1 MPNFV
6 TEDSNMAQF
15 NVNFHSY
22 SIGYP
27 IQIEVTI
34 PSVSSCDG
42 RDGSPVTHELPAKF
56 PVLYLLHGAGNDY
69 HCWTRYTSAE
79 RYAEEQMI
87 AIVTCSVGN
96 SAYMNREDVR
106 GENYYD
112 FVSKELP
119 EFLANYFPIST
130 RPEDS
135 YIAGYSM
142 GGFGT
147 MLHTFTTPE
156 RFTASG
162 FFSIGVMKNAP
173 SGSNRPDVIELAKK
187 AKETGKLP
195 KIFLCCGKEDFL
207 YAAAVELHNELDK
220 RGIEHRYDEEPG
232 YEHEFAFWDLELQKF
247 LAWIPRT
254 DYYAD
259 KVPHKI

>member
-1 MPNFV
+1 
-6 TEDSNMAQF
+6 MAQL

-22 SIGYP
+22 SIGVP
-27 IQIEVTI
+27 VEIELTL

-42 RDGSPVTHELPAKF
+42 RDGTQPSHKLAAKF

-79 RYAEEQMI
+79 RYAEEQQI

-96 SAYMNREDVR
+96 SRYHNREGAR
-106 GENYYD
+106 GEKFFD
-112 FVSKELP
+112 FLSKELP
-119 EFLANYFPIST
+119 EFLTSYFPISD
-130 RPEDS
+130 RPEDTF
-135 YIAGYSM
+135 ICGYSM
-142 GGFGT
+142 GGYGT

-156 RFTASG
+156 RFAASG
-162 FFSIGVMKNAP
+162 FFSIGVMKNMPDGSKP
-173 SGSNRPDVIELAKK
+173 SPDILELAKQAK
-187 AKETGKLP
+187 ASGKLP

-207 YAAAVELHNELDK
+207 YERAVELHNELDAM
-220 RGIEHRYDEEPG
+220 GIEHRYDELPG

-259 KVPHKI
+259 KIPHKI